1 MTERLT
7 QSLRVHVVR
16 VIDFVSRHRP
26 EMAMPRAFEP
36 EERAA
41 IAQAL
46 TSQGLKRFAQVG
58 IRAARVDDLCRDVG
72 IAKGS
77 FYAFFPSKEELF
89 MAIVEER
96 EEQHRK
102 DMIDFLSNASGH
114 PEASAGQFFD
124 RTMTQ
129 IETDPVLNIV
139 LANGEIPHLRR
150 KLGDERFA
158 AGQRADLAFAR
169 QAALLWSR
177 GDGRRMLSGDD
188 LLALLTLMLS
198 IASQRQ
204 NMTPDQ
210 YRSAVAML
218 RELFVTRLSGGAA

>member
-1 MTERLT
+1 
-7 QSLRVHVVR
+7 
-16 VIDFVSRHRP
+16 
-26 EMAMPRAFEP
+26 MPKAFETQ
-36 EERAA
+36 ERAA
-41 IAQAL
+41 IVEAL
-46 TSQGLKRFAQVG
+46 MQKGLRRFAQAG
-58 IRAARVDDLCRDVG
+58 IRAARIDDLCRDVG

-102 DMIDFLSNASGH
+102 DMIDFLCDA
-114 PEASAGQFFD
+114 PAEPDAAAGQFFD
-124 RTMTQ
+124 RTMTK

-158 AGQRADLAFAR
+158 AGQRADLEFAG
-169 QAALLWSR
+169 QAAWLWSR

-210 YRSAVAML
+210 YQPAVAML
-218 RELFVTRLSGGAA
+218 RRLFVTRLAGVPA

>member
-1 MTERLT
+1 
-7 QSLRVHVVR
+7 
-16 VIDFVSRHRP
+16 
-26 EMAMPRAFEP
+26 MPKAFETQ
-36 EERAA
+36 ERAA
-41 IAQAL
+41 IVEAL
-46 TSQGLKRFAQVG
+46 MQKGLRRFAQAG
-58 IRAARVDDLCRDVG
+58 IRAARIDDLCRDVG

-102 DMIDFLSNASGH
+102 DMIDFLCDA
-114 PEASAGQFFD
+114 PAEPDAAAGQFFD
-124 RTMTQ
+124 RTMTK

-158 AGQRADLAFAR
+158 AGQRADLEFAR
-169 QAALLWSR
+169 QAAWLWSR

-210 YRSAVAML
+210 YQPAVAML
-218 RELFVTRLSGGAA
+218 RRLFVTRLAGVPA

>member
-1 MTERLT
+1 
-7 QSLRVHVVR
+7 
-16 VIDFVSRHRP
+16 
-26 EMAMPRAFEP
+26 MPKAFETQ
-36 EERAA
+36 ERAA
-41 IAQAL
+41 IVQAL
-46 TSQGLKRFAQVG
+46 VQKGLRRFAQAG
-58 IRAARVDDLCRDVG
+58 IRAARIDDLCRDVG

-102 DMIDFLSNASGH
+102 DMIDFLCDA
-114 PEASAGQFFD
+114 PAEPDAAAGQFFD
-124 RTMTQ
+124 RTMTK

-158 AGQRADLAFAR
+158 AGQRADLEFAI

-210 YRSAVAML
+210 YQPAVAML
-218 RELFVTRLSGGAA
+218 RRLFVTRLAGVPA